1 MTRPAAARADRAGTG
16 DAVTGTADPHAWL
29 RCADWPS
36 VLRDPGTLEP
46 AIHAHLERENGRTE
60 RALRPVAALRDE
72 LARELRARVPD
83 EDADV
88 PVPDGR
94 YAYYRRFA
102 AGGEYP
108 VLCRVRAGTAREEVL
123 LDGNREA
130 ARAAFFRIGGSRH
143 APDHATL
150 AYAADRKGS
159 EKYEVRLLAL
169 PDGTELPDRLEET
182 QGDLV
187 WSRDSRHLYYTVLD
201 DRHRPWQVRR
211 HRLGDPPGAD
221 AAVFTSP
228 SPQVFLAVSRT
239 ESGRFVRIDCHE
251 HADASETHLIDADRP
266 ESAPFRVWAR
276 REGVRYTVSDHGDR
290 LLLLT
295 NADGAEDFQVV
306 EVPVHGDRTDP
317 RPVVPH
323 RAGVYILDLQ
333 VFADWLVRLERVDG
347 LPRIVVRSLRDGA
360 EYTVDTGGEEAF
372 SLQLVP
378 GMEYGRPVVR
388 YVYSSLTTPA
398 RTYDFDLR
406 DRTAVLRKEQQVPG
420 GHDAG
425 QYVARRLTVPAAD
438 GAEVPVSLVHR
449 RDLALDGRTPLL
461 LYGYGAYGHATP
473 ASFVHTRFSL
483 LDRGFVYAIAHVRG
497 GTERGYGWYLDGKLA
512 HKENSFSDFVAAGR
526 ALAAAGYTA
535 PGRIIAHGGSA
546 GGLLVGASLNRDP
559 GLFGGVIAEVPFV
572 DVLNTMLDATLPLTP
587 PEWAEWGDPVR
598 DPAARARIA
607 SYCPYANVAARRYPA
622 VLATA
627 GLTDPRVGYWEP
639 AKWVARLREHT
650 TSADPVLLW
659 TNLEA
664 GHGGAAGRFARL
676 DEVALVYAFALMA
689 AGA

>member
-1 MTRPAAARADRAGTG
+1 MTE
-16 DAVTGTADPHAWL
+16 TADPHAWL

-46 AIHAHLERENGRTE
+46 AIHAHLEQENRRTE
-60 RALRPVAALRDE
+60 SVLRPVAGLQDE

-88 PVPDGR
+88 PVPDGK
-94 YAYYRRFA
+94 YAYYRRFEE
-102 AGGEYP
+102 GGEYP
-108 VLCRVRAGTAREEVL
+108 ILCRVRADEASEEVL

-130 ARAAFFRIGGSRH
+130 AQAKFFRIGGSRH
-143 APDHATL
+143 SPDHAIL

-159 EKYEVRLLAL
+159 EKYEVRFLEL
-169 PDGTELPDRLEET
+169 PDRTELPDRLQET

-187 WSRDSRHLYYTVLD
+187 WSLDSRQLYYTVLD
-201 DRHRPWQVRR
+201 DQHRPWQVRR
-211 HRLGDPPGAD
+211 HRLGDPPGSD
-221 AAVFTSP
+221 VAVFTSP

-251 HADASETHLIDADRP
+251 HADASETYLVDASRP
-266 ESAPFRVWAR
+266 DCEPFRVWAR

-290 LLLLT
+290 LILLT
-295 NADGAEDFQVV
+295 NADGAEDFKIV
-306 EVPVHGDRTDP
+306 EVPVQGDRTEP
-317 RPVVPH
+317 CQIVPH
-323 RAGVYILDLQ
+323 RAGVYILDVQ
-333 VFADWLVRLERVDG
+333 VFAHWLVRLERVAG
-347 LPRIVVRSLRDGA
+347 LPRIVVRSLRDGV
-360 EYTVDTGGEEAF
+360 EYAIDAGGEETF

-378 GMEYGRPVVR
+378 GMEYEKHVVR
-388 YVYSSLTTPA
+388 YVYSSLATPS
-398 RTYDFDLR
+398 RTFDFDMR
-406 DRTAVLRKEQQVPG
+406 DRTAVLRKEQQIPG
-420 GHDAG
+420 GHDAE
-425 QYVARRLTVPAAD
+425 QYVARRLTVRSED
-438 GAEVPVSLVHR
+438 GTEVPISLVHR

-497 GTERGYGWYLDGKLA
+497 GTELGYGWYLDGKLE
-512 HKENSFSDFVAAGR
+512 HKENSFSDFVSAGR
-526 ALAAAGYTA
+526 GLVEAGYTSR
-535 PGRIIAHGGSA
+535 GRIIAHGGSA
-546 GGLLVGASLNRDP
+546 GGLLVGASLNRDT

-587 PEWAEWGDPVR
+587 PEWAEWGDPIR
-598 DPAARARIA
+598 DAAARARIG
-607 SYCPYANVAARRYPA
+607 SYCPYSNVSERRYPA

-639 AKWVARLREHT
+639 AKWIARLREHT

-659 TNLEA
+659 TNLDA

-676 DEVALVYAFALMA
+676 DEVALVYAFALMTA
-689 AGA
+689 SQ